1 MQTNA
6 FDILKERG
14 FVAQCTHEDEI
25 RELLGKEQVT
35 FYMGY
40 DPTADS
46 LTAGHLLTLMAHA
59 HMQKAGHRLITLMGT
74 GTGMIGDPSDR
85 SDMRKV
91 LTKEDVY
98 HNIQCFKEQ
107 IARFVDYDKK
117 ATTSLPEG
125 SVVGVSEN
133 KAVMLE
139 NDWLLDL
146 QLVSFMR
153 DYGVHFS
160 VNRMLTAECYK
171 SRLADGLTAFEFT
184 YMLMQA
190 YDFLKLYREYNCK
203 LQLGGSDQWSNV
215 IAGVELIRKVE
226 NAQAYGFTLNLLT
239 TADGTKM
246 GKTAKGAIWLD
257 AKKTSPYE
265 FYQYWRN
272 TEDSIIIRNLKLL
285 TFLSMEEINEM
296 AKWEGSD
303 LNKAKEILAYE
314 VTKIVHGEDEATKAK
329 EAAHALFAGGGD
341 LESMPCLEIPRDEV
355 LQGINILTI
364 MKNMGLIPNNSEG
377 RRLITQGG
385 VKLNDYKID
394 THEFTIIE
402 EHFKDGYILIQKGKK
417 TYHRGKL
424 V

>member
-1 MQTNA
+1 MQTNAINA

-14 FVAQCTHEDEI
+14 FIAQSTHEDEI

-59 HMQKAGHRLITLMGT
+59 HLQKAGHRLITLMGT

-91 LTKEDVY
+91 LTKDDVY

-107 IARFVDYDKK
+107 IARFVDYND
-117 ATTSLPEG
+117 G
-125 SVVGVSEN
+125 

-146 QLVSFMR
+146 HLVSFMR

-215 IAGVELIRKVE
+215 IAGVDLVRKVE
-226 NAQAYGFTLNLLT
+226 NAQVYGFTLNLLT
-239 TADGTKM
+239 TGDGAKM
-246 GKTAKGAIWLD
+246 GKTSKGAIWLD
-257 AKKTSPYE
+257 AKKTSPYD

-314 VTKIVHGEDEATKAK
+314 VTKIVHGEVEATKAK

-341 LESMPCLEIPRDEV
+341 LESMPCLDIPRDEV
-355 LQGINILTI
+355 LQGLNILVV

-385 VKLNDYKID
+385 VKLNDNKID
-394 THEFTIIE
+394 THEFTITE
-402 EHFKDGYILIQKGKK
+402 EHFNDGYILIQKGKK
-417 TYHRGKL
+417 VYYRGKL